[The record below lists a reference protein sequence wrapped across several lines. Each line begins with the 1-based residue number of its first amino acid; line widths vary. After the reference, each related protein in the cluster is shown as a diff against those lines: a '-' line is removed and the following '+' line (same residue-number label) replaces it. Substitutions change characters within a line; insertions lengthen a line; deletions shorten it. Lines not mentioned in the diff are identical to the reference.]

1 MYDVIMNDDNMLM
14 INNDNGSDDDDYKGV
29 VNDRMKV
36 KVIRKM
42 KIMKMKGRLMIKKE
56 RNG

>member
-1 MYDVIMNDDNMLM
+1 M

-42 KIMKMKGRLMIKKE
+42 KIMKMKSRLMIKKE